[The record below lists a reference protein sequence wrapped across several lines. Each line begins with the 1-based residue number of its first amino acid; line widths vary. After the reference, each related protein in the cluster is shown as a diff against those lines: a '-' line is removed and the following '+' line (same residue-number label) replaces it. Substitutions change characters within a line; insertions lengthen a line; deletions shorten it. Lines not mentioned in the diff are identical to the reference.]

1 METDRS
7 AAERQSDVPIEGAR
21 ADDAVSEYYLRF
33 QTALLRRMRSRLDEA
48 DAEDIVQEIFIQ
60 ALRDVGR
67 YDPARS
73 SPRTWLTRLGDQV
86 LAKYH
91 RSRERRLRAEGGRA
105 QTQEH
110 TTHLTPDERA
120 EIRDLLE
127 GLTPLNHRII
137 VARFLLGETVEE
149 IATQTGLSV
158 EAVRQRISRSLALLR
173 NAAAGAR
180 PS

>member
-7 AAERQSDVPIEGAR
+7 AAVRQSDVPIEGAR
-21 ADDAVSEYYLRF
+21 ADDAVSKYYLRF

-48 DAEDIVQEIFIQ
+48 DAEDVVQEVFIQ

-73 SPRTWLTRLGDQV
+73 TPRTWFARLGDQV

-91 RSRERRLRAEGGRA
+91 RSSARRQRAERSLA

-127 GLTPLNHRII
+127 RLTPLNHRI
-137 VARFLLGETVEE
+137 VAARFLLGETTEE
-149 IATQTGLSV
+149 IATQTGLSA

-173 NAAAGAR
+173 DAVAGK
-180 PS
+180 